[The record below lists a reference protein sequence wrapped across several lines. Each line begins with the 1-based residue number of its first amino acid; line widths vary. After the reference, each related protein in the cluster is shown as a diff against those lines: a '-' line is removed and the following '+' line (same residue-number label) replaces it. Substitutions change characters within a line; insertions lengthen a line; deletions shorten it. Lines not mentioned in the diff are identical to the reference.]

1 MDSTVNSYR
10 ACFSSGEGRRVLVD
24 ILAEAGFFDTNL
36 STPEEIA
43 VENFAKKILK
53 KSGLCG
59 AVPEHSWLS
68 IDNLDSFGQKL
79 FELAIQGG

>member
-1 MDSTVNSYR
+1 MDSTVTAYR
-10 ACFSSGEGRRVLVD
+10 QTFSTESGKRVLVD
-24 ILAEAGFFDTNL
+24 ILSQAGFFDTNL

-59 AVPEHSWLS
+59 QVPEHSWLS
-68 IDNLDSFGQKL
+68 IDNLDGFGQKL
-79 FELAIQGG
+79 FELAIKD